1 MQARRMR
8 PLAALALALLLSL
21 AAPLRAEDLYGR
33 IDPAYSQAGFTLRVL
48 LVRKLEG
55 RFEYLQGAISHAEQP
70 GLFNVDLQVA
80 AQSLQM
86 ANPEHALWARSAE
99 FFDAERHPWIS
110 FRARNAPQS
119 LLVDGGELAGELSL
133 RGVTRPASVL
143 LLPGVCARPGLDCPL
158 HARGELQRS
167 EFGMDARRWAVS
179 DKVKLAFTLRVRA
192 ADGES

>member
-1 MQARRMR
+1 MRARRMR
-8 PLAALALALLLSL
+8 SLALLALLLPL

-55 RFEYLQGAISHAEQP
+55 RFEYLQGAVSHAEQP

-86 ANPEHALWARSAE
+86 ANPEHAAWARSAE

-143 LLPGVCARPGLDCPL
+143 LLPGDCARPGLDCPL
-158 HARGELQRS
+158 QARGELQRS